1 MLKYFTPLWSKY
13 VINYS
18 QVIKNTAKLI
28 FKSLID
34 WDVAIDKLVT
44 LRKFNVNKLYPTLKE
59 KVDHNVQY
67 KSTAG
72 SENSTDHSHSIESIQ
87 AYQALC
93 LCWIQCTIHIQDLN
107 LSFSPYTVNWFL
119 HIYKT

>member
-67 KSTAG
+67 K
-72 SENSTDHSHSIESIQ
+72 
-87 AYQALC
+87 
-93 LCWIQCTIHIQDLN
+93 
-107 LSFSPYTVNWFL
+107 
-119 HIYKT
+119 

>member
-1 MLKYFTPLWSKY
+1 MYVLVLYWYMLSNSTPLWSKY

-18 QVIKNTAKLI
+18 RVIKNTTKFI

-44 LRKFNVNKLYPTLKE
+44 LRKFNVNKLYHTLKE

-67 KSTAG
+67 K
-72 SENSTDHSHSIESIQ
+72 
-87 AYQALC
+87 
-93 LCWIQCTIHIQDLN
+93 
-107 LSFSPYTVNWFL
+107 
-119 HIYKT
+119 

>member
-13 VINYS
+13 VIIYS

-67 KSTAG
+67 K
-72 SENSTDHSHSIESIQ
+72 
-87 AYQALC
+87 
-93 LCWIQCTIHIQDLN
+93 
-107 LSFSPYTVNWFL
+107 
-119 HIYKT
+119 